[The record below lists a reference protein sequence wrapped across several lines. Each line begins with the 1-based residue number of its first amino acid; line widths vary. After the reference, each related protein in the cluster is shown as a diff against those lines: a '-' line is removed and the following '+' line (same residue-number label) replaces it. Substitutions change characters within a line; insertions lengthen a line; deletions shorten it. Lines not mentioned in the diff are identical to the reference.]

1 MINYPFF
8 VLLCLSAISCGNP
21 GAPAHGRI
29 VFNDGVTFGSSVAY
43 ACWEGFKTSGL
54 TTRHCTTNGTWTG
67 QPPDCVGRTHLI
79 ESCFEMSK
87 CLVFLDEQKQSNK
100 MNVICQIILLYL
112 NTVLSLVISCGDPG
126 PVANGIYV
134 GNDFTYNHT
143 VVYHCNPGHLM
154 EPAGQGTLRCTKEGA
169 WNQTKPSCKGKSSQR
184 PAGQI
189 APSFSL
195 FMMEALVWSFIG
207 TC

>member
-1 MINYPFF
+1 MINYPCFI
-8 VLLCLSAISCGNP
+8 LLPLPAVSCGNP

-43 ACWEGFKTSGL
+43 ACWEGFKTAGL

-67 QPPDCVGRTHLI
+67 QPPDCVGKTHLI
-79 ESCFEMSK
+79 QSYSEM
-87 CLVFLDEQKQSNK
+87 NK
-100 MNVICQIILLYL
+100 SLILLWVQY
-112 NTVLSLVISCGDPG
+112 NLVILILSSVITCGDPG

-143 VVYHCNPGHLM
+143 VIYHCNPGHLM

-169 WNQTKPSCKGKSSQR
+169 WNQTKPNCKGKSSQS
-184 PAGQI
+184 PAGPKAARGLPI
-189 APSFSL
+189 NK
-195 FMMEALVWSFIG
+195 
-207 TC
+207 